1 MLSVYGPT
9 YTQAQEAWIA
19 DGRRGVYRGKRVR
32 ENPRLWSAGAALR
45 EKQICANLVFVNR
58 HERREYG

>member
-1 MLSVYGPT
+1 MLSVYRPT

-19 DGRRGVYRGKRVR
+19 DGRRGVYRGKQLTK
-32 ENPRLWSAGAALR
+32 ETRLWSAGEALR
-45 EKQICANLVFVNR
+45 EKQICADLVFASR